1 MNGWPKLVTLQKS
14 SRILGVGGY
23 FFCAFIS
30 STIKGTIII
39 TIISM
44 ICISSK
50 VLIKLPS
57 FP

>member
-23 FFCAFIS
+23 FFCAFTTS
-30 STIKGTIII
+30 SNSVMMIARIIN
-39 TIISM
+39 TM
-44 ICISSK
+44 LKVSK